1 MSIAPKITIFSRPG
15 TSRGAV
21 ASSISS
27 QKLPSV
33 SKATGRQRHEGY
45 LELPNVSTGRA
56 AATREELANFLE
68 QAQANLQQGSNSAKG
83 YTAANTA
90 NPREGQLLEQD
101 ITSVPEEYH
110 SSSFQQGGRSAAM
123 SLPEATVSGR
133 RSQHAS
139 RHSTHQQAAKILS
152 QPHSVPAW
160 LAWLIAL
167 QRRSYIVTFLL
178 VSATLAVYG
187 GTVYTQQLWNREYRQ
202 LETLRLQERQY
213 TAALEVLKNQLADQ
227 AEQPETGLVPA
238 TPSNNLYL
246 PETPQVE
253 RTTPSSTTPLKPTPS
268 SQLTPTPLG
277 Y

>member
-15 TSRGAV
+15 TPRGSV
-21 ASSISS
+21 ASSIRS
-27 QKLPSV
+27 QKMPSV
-33 SKATGRQRHEGY
+33 SKATGKQRPEGH
-45 LELPNVSTGRA
+45 LQLPNVSTGRP
-56 AATREELANFLE
+56 AATREELANFLA
-68 QAQANLQQGSNSAKG
+68 QAQANLQQGSSSTKG
-83 YTAANTA
+83 YAAANPA

-101 ITSVPEEYH
+101 VASVAEDSQP
-110 SSSFQQGGRSAAM
+110 SSFQQVGRAVGM
-123 SLPEATVSGR
+123 SFPGATVQGR
-133 RSQHAS
+133 RSQQVS
-139 RHSTHQQAAKILS
+139 RHSTPQQAAKILS
-152 QPHSVPAW
+152 QPHSVPDW

-167 QRRSYIVTFLL
+167 QRRSYLVTFLL

-213 TAALEVLKNQLADQ
+213 TAALEVLKNQLATQ

-246 PETPQVE
+246 PETPQAE
-253 RTTPSSTTPLKPTPS
+253 KTTPSSITPLKPTPS